1 MEGQEIATCPSCSL
15 QIKVIFDEGYIQ
27 DFIKD
32 NGLEDLIEA
41 YWEHSFPGCEEEE
54 EIVQRETLIYFSI
67 L

>member
-32 NGLEDLIEA
+32 NGLEDFIEA
-41 YWEHSFPGCEEEE
+41 Y
-54 EIVQRETLIYFSI
+54 
-67 L
+67 